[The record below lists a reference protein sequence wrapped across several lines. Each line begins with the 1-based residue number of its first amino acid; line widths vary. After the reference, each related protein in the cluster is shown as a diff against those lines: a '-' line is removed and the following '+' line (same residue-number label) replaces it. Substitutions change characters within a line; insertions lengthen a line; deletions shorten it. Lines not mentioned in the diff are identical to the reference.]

1 MNINFVGGIVFATIT
16 VPNGRIW
23 KLDFQKL
30 GGRIVFVDG
39 WQEFVEYHSIDSG
52 YFLVF
57 RYDGFSKFHVC
68 ILDESGTEIYY
79 PWNAASSDVEP
90 HSDKESSEDHDQDN
104 EDDDDDDVEIIDN
117 KMFASRRLSRRQM
130 SMKNKRHVPM
140 GFVMTY
146 MQGCSQVIT
155 LTCNGKKWQVTF
167 SLKEHR
173 TVNRIRISKGWR
185 GFVRDNNLGAGD
197 VCVFELIMKKA
208 TLLKVSIYYAD
219 PAKKCSK

>member
-90 HSDKESSEDHDQDN
+90 HSDKEGQSAATSCKYAHPSFI
-104 EDDDDDDVEIIDN
+104 VLLSGHN
-117 KMFASRRLSRRQM
+117 KYL
-130 SMKNKRHVPM
+130 HVPM